1 MPNDTELAASY
12 EHCRN
17 IARAAA
23 RNFYYGFALLPAQKR
38 DALCALYAFM
48 RRADDISDSEG
59 NLQQKG
65 RGLKAW
71 RNALDEALKGNY
83 NGSRLLPAFHHT
95 IEHYRIP
102 PEYFHD
108 LMSGAEMDL
117 SVRRYETFEDLSR
130 YCYCVAGT
138 VGLCCV
144 HVFGFQ
150 DRKVLDLAPKLGI
163 AFQLTNI
170 LRDVAEDFTMGR
182 VYIPQTD
189 LKQFGCTEQDLSSKA
204 AGPAFV
210 QLMQFE
216 ADRAWG
222 LYEQGSELLSLID
235 NDSRAA
241 LWTLMRIYSGI
252 LAKIESIHY
261 DVLARPHPGLSK
273 LEKAWIMLRAGAGL
287 WKSGLCPRHT

>member
-1 MPNDTELAASY
+1 MAASY

-17 IARAAA
+17 IARVAA

-59 NLQQKG
+59 NLQQKDH
-65 RGLKAW
+65 GLKAW
-71 RNALDEALKGNY
+71 RNALDQALNGNY

-102 PEYFHD
+102 PDYFHD

-144 HVFGFQ
+144 HVFGFR

-189 LKQFGCTEQDLSSKA
+189 LQQFGCTEHDLASKA

-210 QLMQFE
+210 QLMRFE

-222 LYEQGSELLSLID
+222 LYEQGSELLSLVD

-252 LAKIESIHY
+252 LVKIESIHY

>member
-1 MPNDTELAASY
+1 
-12 EHCRN
+12 
-17 IARAAA
+17 
-23 RNFYYGFALLPAQKR
+23 
-38 DALCALYAFM
+38 M

-59 NLQQKG
+59 NLQQKDH
-65 RGLKAW
+65 GLKAW
-71 RNALDEALKGNY
+71 RNALDQALNGNY

-144 HVFGFQ
+144 HVFGFR
-150 DRKVLDLAPKLGI
+150 DRTVLDLAPKLGI

-210 QLMQFE
+210 QLMRFE
-216 ADRAWG
+216 ADRAWS
-222 LYEQGSELLSLID
+222 LYEQGSELLSLVD

-261 DVLARPHPGLSK
+261 DVLARPHPGLSN